1 MADLNLFI
9 DRSSVPPSEPEKVE
23 ETVVKEELTGID
35 ADIFDFVD
43 EFAEEITG
51 EKAPIQEVSPP
62 GWGHTKGPDKGGS
75 AMAFDQARKEGRFKG
90 SKEDM
95 FAIMW
100 AGKNKGDKTHYKPKS
115 DPPKKKKSSLKEDF
129 SHISE
134 TAEKVSQFLG
144 DTGKTVKRE
153 IAPLE
158 ERYELLEAKINKIQQ
173 ITKSMFPGNPGNTIV
188 SGIGNSG
195 DGSTQG
201 GGAVWLW
208 DLDDVSIGTP
218 LNGVYPTI
226 TDGDVLKYSAGD
238 KKWVAGEG
246 AGANILEGGIINA
259 NGGTANTTGNVV
271 LQATSATNGNLEIT
285 NVASQPTVKFYGPTG
300 NTDFNGG
307 FVQIDRLSYNSSIG
321 QSNFTIHG
329 RSQSD
334 IDGGTTSNAG
344 NIFYGYTSHPQD
356 TGTADSIQYD
366 GRISLAKDLVN
377 KGYVDS
383 AIDTGGGGIGFTFK
397 GTCDVTLPLD
407 NAANSDVVE
416 AEGNFY
422 INVTGGTAY
431 NSGTT
436 AQNWKGIGGLA
447 ISADQLIIW
456 SESSDRWFAGAVEND
471 TTFVKVDGSNPMT
484 GTLNIA
490 PSASQRIDYQ
500 RRQHC

>member
-1 MADLNLFI
+1 
-9 DRSSVPPSEPEKVE
+9 
-23 ETVVKEELTGID
+23 LTGID

-51 EKAPIQEVSPP
+51 EKEPIQEVSPP
-62 GWGHTKGPDKGGS
+62 GWGHTKGPEEGGS
-75 AMAFDQARKEGRFKG
+75 AEAFDNARKEGRFKG

-100 AGKNKGDKTHYKPKS
+100 ASKNKGDKTHYKPKS
-115 DPPKKKKSSLKEDF
+115 NPPEKKKGSLKENYDYIDK
-129 SHISE
+129 S
-134 TAEKVSQFLG
+134 AERVSQFLG
-144 DTGKTVKRE
+144 DTGKTVKKE

-158 ERYELLEAKINKIQQ
+158 ERYNLLEAKINKIQQ
-173 ITKSMFPGNPGNTIV
+173 ITKSMFPGNPGDTIV

-208 DLDDVSIGTP
+208 DLNDVEIGTP
-218 LNGVYPTI
+218 M
-226 TDGDVLKYSAGD
+226 
-238 KKWVAGEG
+238 
-246 AGANILEGGIINA
+246 
-259 NGGTANTTGNVV
+259 
-271 LQATSATNGNLEIT
+271 
-285 NVASQPTVKFYGPTG
+285 
-300 NTDFNGG
+300 
-307 FVQIDRLSYNSSIG
+307 
-321 QSNFTIHG
+321 NFTVHG
-329 RSQSD
+329 RSQTD
-334 IDGGTTSNAG
+334 IDASTYTNVGD
-344 NIFYGYTSHPQD
+344 IFYGFTSHPQD
-356 TGTADSIQYD
+356 VGTADAIQYD
-366 GRISLAKDLVN
+366 GRVSDELDMVN
-377 KGYVDS
+377 KKYVDS

-407 NAANSDVVE
+407 NAANSTVAE

-422 INVTGGTAY
+422 INTTGGTAY

-471 TTFVKVDGSNPMT
+471 TTYVKVDGSNPMT

-490 PSASQRIDYQ
+490 PSSGSNGLIIKDGSTTTITLFKGGSASITGTITVGDNVILTALTQVMLVH
-500 RRQHC
+500 RQYLLVK